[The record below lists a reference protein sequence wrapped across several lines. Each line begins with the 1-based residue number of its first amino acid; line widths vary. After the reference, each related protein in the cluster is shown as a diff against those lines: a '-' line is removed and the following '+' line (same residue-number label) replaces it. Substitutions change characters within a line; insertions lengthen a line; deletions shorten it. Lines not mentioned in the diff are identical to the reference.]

1 MELIFNN
8 LYLLLNIKNKYGY
21 KSICYE
27 LNWNTFFSNNW
38 STNFIY
44 LLEKKKLTYRLNCT

>member
-27 LNWNTFFSNNW
+27 LNWNTFFPNNW